1 MHRQHRHGWAAIAFC
16 VAIAGAW
23 LPRAALASD
32 TAAVASDTAAP
43 DSAQQRADAERL
55 FGSVVKVQTR
65 AAANARSAN
74 SLGAE
79 REGTGV
85 VIDDEGLVLTI
96 GYLLVEVDQVTLT
109 DTRGKTFPAKVVGYD
124 HPSGLGLV
132 RSLTPLPIKAI
143 ALGDSKSVKERT
155 PVMVV
160 NHEGRNDV
168 TLAFVVSR
176 RAFTGNWEYAIDQA
190 IFTSPP
196 SLKWSG
202 AALVDSDGKLLGI
215 GSLIVREAASTSEGS
230 VPGNMFVPIDLLKP
244 ILQDLVKVGHRAGP
258 ARPWLGVNA
267 DELQGRLVVA
277 RVSPGGPA
285 DKAGIQAGDIILAI
299 DGSGVHT
306 QAEFYDKLWSYG
318 AAGVE
323 VPLRVLHDID
333 VRDVKVRSI
342 DRTEYFAVRTTY

>member
-1 MHRQHRHGWAAIAFC
+1 MRMRQRLQTSSCIVIA
-16 VAIAGAW
+16 
-23 LPRAALASD
+23 LLALFGGSALS
-32 TAAVASDTAAP
+32 SAAP
-43 DSAQQRADAERL
+43 DESGSEATSESSQRRDAERL

-65 AAANARSAN
+65 AAANARSAS

-85 VIDDEGLVLTI
+85 VIDNDGLVLTI

-109 DTRGKTFPAKVVGYD
+109 DSKGKTFPAKIVGYD
-124 HPSGLGLV
+124 HPTGFGLV
-132 RSLTPLPIKAI
+132 RSLTPLHIAPVAI
-143 ALGDSKSVKERT
+143 GDAGAVKERT

-160 NHEGRNDV
+160 SYGGRDEA

-176 RAFTGNWEYAIDQA
+176 RTFSGNWEYAIDQA

-215 GSLIVREAASTSEGS
+215 GSLILREAVSTSDGAI
-230 VPGNMFVPIDLLKP
+230 PGNMFVPIDLLKP
-244 ILQDLVKVGHRAGP
+244 ILDDLVKVGHRAGP
-258 ARPWLGVNA
+258 PRPWLGVNA

-285 DKAGIQAGDIILAI
+285 EKAGIAAGDIILAV
-299 DGSGVHT
+299 DGTGVHSQT
-306 QAEFYDKLWSYG
+306 EFYEKVWRYG
-318 AAGVE
+318 AAGAE
-323 VPLRVLHDID
+323 IPLRVLHDIE
-333 VRDVKVRSI
+333 VLDVKVHSI
-342 DRTEYFAVRTTY
+342 DRMDYFSARTTY